1 MSTHRRRSYRDFAE
15 MSGFEIELP
24 SSPDPLGDETVASMS
39 APAPPSTVRP
49 PSTSRRLL
57 NSTASSRFS
66 ALPGTSPRK
75 RMFALDVGSEITPQT
90 IYVTVE
96 AGQDGIIPIA
106 QGAGGPS
113 VNRRLFGSPTPQPSP
128 HHRIRTTTTT
138 VPLRGL
144 TDDESEATLKPPRR
158 RRSSSARP
166 GTPATATSAAKGRK
180 ARNLT
185 PQKTKKQREARM
197 PSSDILQSEI
207 SAKMGQPTPRRGPGR
222 PPKRKR
228 PEDAPSEQ
236 GGSELVEN
244 PCRGKRRRSLSLDEV
259 ATLSSNAN
267 EIPDELGVTG
277 DARSKT
283 PDPAQDSAS
292 RPATANDDNVRE
304 ETPEAG
310 IEEEEEEHDILMNDI
325 LNNVLSG
332 RNQAAQGDGRDK
344 DGLFS
349 SAHAAAPD
357 GSPSFFDDGDH
368 LDGGSDGYGPI
379 MEHDDRSDAES
390 HTSADQM
397 EAEHQSSE
405 MEYQGPWPDESD
417 NNVLISRKGSQNIA
431 RSSSGE
437 RSSRRGDDLDKTLDP
452 ESFTMIG
459 IDSMPSLRQSRRLSP
474 DPPELGEET
483 SFFINKTLES
493 LREEIA
499 GSDDDDVDILV
510 SRDPT
515 PAETERY
522 TRKTKA
528 PSSDHQAHFTR
539 SPAVGS
545 SRRTPRSRRKTT
557 SSTGSVV
564 GKESMSESLPASARE
579 RLSDTDRWP
588 EVNGIGDADDSFSDI
603 PEEALAAAEAQE
615 ESRPSSIRAAEDLVA
630 PESSLANEAS
640 HSVTQ
645 PSHGIGGESSNR
657 PASSHSTPARGD
669 RIGLNGNN
677 DGSQRSVPRST
688 RSRRASG
695 QQTLQNSSPPHSVRS
710 RSDSNRLLTPPDE
723 TSSSSQSPASG
734 AVAATEHAVDLV
746 SDDIGSS
753 PPEMT
758 MPGENEPPVLPS
770 RRNSDTPAN
779 RQPVTRA
786 EQTQERPAFAIVP
799 QPSHLG
805 GQRPA
810 LSPVVRIGRTLQN
823 ILSDPPSPSARS
835 SVLASPFKGS
845 VRNSSPLDGAAVDE
859 ALQNVASADESRANS
874 VQQSSSQNTIQQTAR
889 TWSMALAPLSQ
900 IKSLVSQGAQLF
912 TSPHVN
918 KPQSSDPFGPSSP
931 SLSKRPDGTRNS
943 SFLERIKQASHE
955 GSACSSRVGS
965 RDGIDDKDERHRTV
979 RKANDSFNW
988 RSGPS
993 YSSLADRIGFS
1004 NRAQQPV
1011 GMATGLDG
1019 THDTHV
1025 DEDIGGSQL
1034 GAARGPRQQSAE
1046 NVRDA
1051 GVTVEEEEITEHIVQ
1066 NDIRHSEQ
1074 AEQSVSEDRM
1084 QSEDGLAPEE
1094 QSDEEDI
1101 WTIEANRTASS
1112 PRYPDLPDETMDSF
1126 RKSGLSID
1134 WRTRSIGSLR
1144 NSQSTQNPSLKS
1156 GSNHVNTTE
1165 NLEDY
1170 SLLDDHESTSP
1181 QAPAKK
1187 PAPQAQK
1194 QPKRVDLSGFFSSS
1208 PNFLERQQRAKQA
1221 SLATATI
1228 TMPVAGTTQ
1237 IASPER
1243 TAIKVAEPVLRSS
1256 HSPSVSELPSP
1267 ATNTSDKANQEPVSS
1282 TSFTVSQEHNSRNSI
1297 PRLSRQ
1303 DFAPRHGENDA
1314 KLFENWAVSSQ
1325 IASSEPASPGRDSP
1339 QKTTTRPPD
1348 TQPESEDEGSAVG
1361 TPPNLRPLPGRAASP
1376 SKSCLRSPL
1385 KPKQAGRVV
1394 DFTSS
1399 AISTTHPLQA
1409 QVGYENRSPIIPT
1422 SETLLP
1428 GMIYSGKENQNAM
1441 LNHTNDPSS
1450 PRHKRTLNIQQEQKH
1465 FDSPLSQT
1473 RWSRKHWLLLDEL
1486 MQSYK
1491 RNPLEFQLRHSDAIT
1506 ATSPSKRPS
1515 SSLLGKQVTSQG
1527 KETLVLE
1534 QWHLDVTDT
1543 FKKEV
1548 GGWPEEMIAKRLFA
1562 LIVGEERRRL
1572 GMVPKRR

>member
-1 MSTHRRRSYRDFAE
+1 
-15 MSGFEIELP
+15 
-24 SSPDPLGDETVASMS
+24 
-39 APAPPSTVRP
+39 
-49 PSTSRRLL
+49 
-57 NSTASSRFS
+57 
-66 ALPGTSPRK
+66 
-75 RMFALDVGSEITPQT
+75 MFALDVGSEITPQT

-144 TDDESEATLKPPRR
+144 TDDESEAALKPSRR

-166 GTPATATSAAKGRK
+166 GTPATATSAAKRRK
-180 ARNLT
+180 AKNST

-197 PSSDILQSEI
+197 PSSDILQTEI
-207 SAKMGQPTPRRGPGR
+207 PAKLGQPTLRRGPGR

-236 GGSELVEN
+236 GGSGLTEN
-244 PCRGKRRRSLSLDEV
+244 PRRGKRRRSLPPDEV
-259 ATLSSNAN
+259 ATLFSNAN
-267 EIPDELGVTG
+267 DLPDELDVTG
-277 DARSKT
+277 NDRSKS
-283 PDPAQDSAS
+283 PDPAQNSAS
-292 RPATANDDNVRE
+292 RPAAANDDNVRE
-304 ETPEAG
+304 DAAEAG
-310 IEEEEEEHDILMNDI
+310 IQEEEEDHDILINDI
-325 LNNVLSG
+325 LNNILSG
-332 RNQAAQGDGRDK
+332 RNQSVQGDEENDK
-344 DGLFS
+344 DGLS
-349 SAHAAAPD
+349 NSVHAAAPD
-357 GSPSFFDDGDH
+357 GSPSFFDGGVY
-368 LDGGSDGYGPI
+368 LDGGSDDYAPI

-390 HTSADQM
+390 HTSAIQM
-397 EAEHQSSE
+397 ETEHQSSE
-405 MEYQGPWPDESD
+405 TVYQGPWPAESD
-417 NNVLISRKGSQNIA
+417 NNVLISREGPQNIA

-474 DPPELGEET
+474 SDPPELGEET
-483 SFFINKTLES
+483 SFFINKTLQS

-510 SRDPT
+510 SRDLT
-515 PAETERY
+515 PAETERH
-522 TRKTKA
+522 TRKTKT
-528 PSSDHQAHFTR
+528 SSSQHQAHFTR
-539 SPAVGS
+539 SPAVAS
-545 SRRTPRSRRKTT
+545 SCRTPRNRREIT

-564 GKESMSESLPASARE
+564 GKESVSESRPASAQE

-588 EVNGIGDADDSFSDI
+588 EVNVIGYAEDSFSDI
-603 PEEALAAAEAQE
+603 PEEALAAAEKQE
-615 ESRPSSIRAAEDLVA
+615 EFRLPSIRAAEDLVA
-630 PESSLANEAS
+630 PEPSPANEAS
-640 HSVTQ
+640 YSVAQ

-657 PASSHSTPARGD
+657 PASSHSTPPRGD
-669 RIGLNGNN
+669 RIGSNGND
-677 DGSQRSVPRST
+677 DGSQRSIPQST
-688 RSRRASG
+688 RPRRVSG

-723 TSSSSQSPASG
+723 PSPSSQSPTSE
-734 AVAATEHAVDLV
+734 AVAATEHAVDIV

-753 PPEMT
+753 PPEIT
-758 MPGENEPPVLPS
+758 LPRSNEPPVLPS

-779 RQPVTRA
+779 RQPVTKA
-786 EQTQERPAFAIVP
+786 EQTRERPVFAIAP

-835 SVLASPFKGS
+835 SILASPFKGS

-859 ALQNVASADESRANS
+859 ALQNVVSANESHANS
-874 VQQSSSQNTIQQTAR
+874 VQQSSSQLGQKAIQQTTR

-931 SLSKRPDGTRNS
+931 SLSKRTGGTQNS
-943 SFLERIKQASHE
+943 SFLERVRQASHE
-955 GSACSSRVGS
+955 GSAYSSRVGS
-965 RDGIDDKDERHRTV
+965 RDGVDDNDERYRTV
-979 RKANDSFNW
+979 CKADDSFNR
-988 RSGPS
+988 RSGQSHTP
-993 YSSLADRIGFS
+993 LADQIGFS
-1004 NRAQQPV
+1004 NHAQQPA

-1019 THDTHV
+1019 THDTRV

-1034 GAARGPRQQSAE
+1034 GTARGPRQQSAE
-1046 NVRDA
+1046 SVRDA
-1051 GVTVEEEEITEHIVQ
+1051 RFTAEEEDLTEHIVQ
-1066 NDIRHSEQ
+1066 DDIGHS
-1074 AEQSVSEDRM
+1074 EQSVSEDRM
-1084 QSEDGLAPEE
+1084 QSEVGLAPEE
-1094 QSDEEDI
+1094 QSDEDI

-1112 PRYPDLPDETMDSF
+1112 PRYPDLPNETVDSF

-1134 WRTRSIGSLR
+1134 WRTRSTESLC
-1144 NSQSTQNPSLKS
+1144 NSQSIQSPSLKS
-1156 GSNHVNTTE
+1156 ASNLVNTTD

-1170 SLLDDHESTSP
+1170 SLLDAHESTSP

-1187 PAPQAQK
+1187 LALQAQK
-1194 QPKRVDLSGFFSSS
+1194 QPKRVDLSDFFSSS
-1208 PNFLERQQRAKQA
+1208 PNFLESQRRAKQA
-1221 SLATATI
+1221 SLATAI
-1228 TMPVAGTTQ
+1228 IKKPVAGTTK
-1237 IASPER
+1237 ISSPER
-1243 TAIKVAEPVLRSS
+1243 TARKVAEPVLRSS

-1267 ATNTSDKANQEPVSS
+1267 ATKVSDKANQEPPSS
-1282 TSFTVSQEHNSRNSI
+1282 TSFPVSQEHNSRNSI
-1297 PRLSRQ
+1297 PRIPRQ
-1303 DFAPRHGENDA
+1303 NFAARHGENDA
-1314 KLFENWAVSSQ
+1314 KPFENWVVSSQ
-1325 IASSEPASPGRDSP
+1325 IASSEPASPGRDPP

-1348 TQPESEDEGSAVG
+1348 TLPESEDEGSAVG
-1361 TPPNLRPLPGRAASP
+1361 TPPNLRPLPARAASP
-1376 SKSCLRSPL
+1376 TKSCLRSPL

-1399 AISTTHPLQA
+1399 AISTTHPLQT
-1409 QVGYENRSPIIPT
+1409 QVRYDNRNSIMPT
-1422 SETLLP
+1422 SQTLPP
-1428 GMIYSGKENQNAM
+1428 GMIHSGKENQNAM
-1441 LNHTNDPSS
+1441 PNHANGPSS
-1450 PRHKRTLNIQQEQKH
+1450 PRHKRTLNIQQQQQH
-1465 FDSPLSQT
+1465 SDPPLSQT

-1491 RNPLEFQLRHSDAIT
+1491 RNPLEFQLVHSDPIT

-1515 SSLLGKQVTSQG
+1515 SSLLGKQVTFQG